1 MLMDHRIRRYH
12 KHDGELRSLPPHL
25 HSHLNLVNITGFYG
39 QKSQLELALHILRN
53 STMLKAMKIDPKPTV
68 AGIHNSLFLK
78 DKLCFF
84 YGYRVAKKY
93 LHKEDSRGVVGV
105 IKVRRRD
112 VG

>member
-78 DKLCFF
+78 DELCFLMAIELP
-84 YGYRVAKKY
+84 RNTSTKKT
-93 LHKEDSRGVVGV
+93 LVVLLV
-105 IKVRRRD
+105 S
-112 VG
+112 